1 MKRIWKWLI
10 LVLVC
15 IVLFSILF
23 RGQIE
28 KIILEKT
35 LPGEWVLLAGG
46 GFDACTFYKDGT
58 VTIRSSSDSEP
69 FTSTWHLEM
78 ARSDQKQKYSS
89 HPNVML
95 VVGDE
100 EYGIDLNLNSSLIG
114 LYVNGKKVYNSL
126 LTLSFSLSF
135 PLEGGGEYVRPY

>member
-15 IVLFSILF
+15 IVLSSILF

-69 FTSTWHLEM
+69 YTTTWHLER
-78 ARSDQKQKYSS
+78 ASSNQKEEYTS

-95 VVGDE
+95 VVGDK
-100 EYGIDLNLNSSLIG
+100 EYGIDLDLNSSLIG

-135 PLEGGGEYVRPY
+135 PFDGGGEYVRPY